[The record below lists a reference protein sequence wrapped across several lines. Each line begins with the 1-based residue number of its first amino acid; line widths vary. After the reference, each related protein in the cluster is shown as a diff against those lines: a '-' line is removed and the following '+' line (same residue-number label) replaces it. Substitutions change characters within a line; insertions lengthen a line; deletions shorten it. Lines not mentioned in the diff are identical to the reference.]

1 MSAAAVRERALNGSN
16 KYKNK
21 DYVSA
26 DADYSYCIDNADS
39 NDCDS
44 LANYYSNRAAT
55 RLQLNRVKDA
65 LEDSNSCICVRP
77 TWFKGYSRKG
87 GCLVRLGKLQEA
99 IYAYEKAL
107 ELEPNNYDNQKAL
120 DSTRRRLN
128 GGTSSS
134 SSPFSSFP
142 QFNSPWIAKAKDMIS
157 LFIAKANM
165 LLAGVDSNTKKVGG
179 MVIVG
184 LLVYY
189 FMFRKKNRYDY
200 YDDDSYGSYGR
211 SSGMSWTTWGLIMA
225 AAYYLPPF
233 FPQLGQYS
241 RPFFGMNFTT
251 FMYLLQ
257 MLQGRGMGM
266 GMPEMG
272 GGFPGFGGG
281 RRNRRYY

>member
-1 MSAAAVRERALNGSN
+1 MSSTAVKEHALSGSN

-21 DYVSA
+21 DYAGA

-39 NDCDS
+39 NDSDS

-55 RLQLNRVKDA
+55 RLQLNRVNDA

-77 TWFKGYSRKG
+77 VWAKGYSRKG
-87 GCLVRLGKLQEA
+87 NCLVRLGKLQEA
-99 IYAYEKAL
+99 LYAYEKAL
-107 ELEPNNYDNQKAL
+107 ELEPNNYDIQTAL

-142 QFNSPWIAKAKDMIS
+142 HFNNPWINKAKDIIS
-157 LFIAKANM
+157 LIIAKANVF
-165 LLAGVDSNTKKVGG
+165 LSRFDENTKKIGG
-179 MVIVG
+179 MAIVG

-189 FMFRKKNRYDY
+189 FMFRKKNRYEDY
-200 YDDDSYGSYGR
+200 YDDSYGSYGR

-225 AAYYLPPF
+225 AAYYLPPM

-257 MLQGRGMGM
+257 MLQGRGMG
-266 GMPEMG
+266 GGFPGFG
-272 GGFPGFGGG
+272 GGFPGFGGA